1 MAEITFHAN
10 NFTGAISTSLN
21 PNDLISHT
29 DGSGLGFFGGGFGLS
44 VPVDQYQD
52 STFVTNANGTSSG
65 INVSNTKY
73 TSISGISRNNVAIET
88 GTSGCPNYYAPLNI
102 RFSHDSGVRVQNC
115 KLRIFDRNDITKHA
129 SGVTTQVLELRHPHP
144 VPSYNAGSGSLAFRG
159 SENYSWHEFDPTEG
173 TISTDAE
180 VTFTSSPGVSG
191 TNTSSADTLPS
202 VAADGYYN
210 WISNSGAALSDYR
223 HDWYVALSASPDSIG
238 SKTNYGLYFTL
249 EYL

>member
-1 MAEITFHAN
+1 MSLKITVI
-10 NFTGAISTSLN
+10 GAGIFGVSTALE
-21 PNDLISHT
+21 LT
-29 DGSGLGFFGGGFGLS
+29 DRGHIVTLVEQFAQGDSRTTSNGL
-44 VPVDQYQD
+44 
-52 STFVTNANGTSSG
+52 T
-65 INVSNTKY
+65 
-73 TSISGISRNNVAIET
+73 R
-88 GTSGCPNYYAPLNI
+88 NI

>member
-10 NFTGAISTSLN
+10 GVSAVSTTL
-21 PNDLISHT
+21 PDLISHN

-52 STFVTNANGTSSG
+52 STFVTNANGTIESV
-65 INVSNTKY
+65 NVSNTKY
-73 TSISGISRNNVAIET
+73 LSLSGIGRNSDVDI

-102 RFSHDSGVRVQNC
+102 RFSHSSGVRVQNC
-115 KLRIFDRNDITKHA
+115 KLRIFDRDDINQHA

-144 VPSYNAGSGSLAFRG
+144 VVGHNEGSGSLTFRG
-159 SENYSWHEFDPTEG
+159 SDNFSWREFDPADGGADG
-173 TISTDAE
+173 TLTTDKE
-180 VTFTSSPGVSG
+180 VTFTSCPGVSG
-191 TNTSSADTLPS
+191 TNTSAADPLPQIA
-202 VAADGYYN
+202 VDGYYN
-210 WISNSGAALSDYR
+210 WVSNSGASLKAPV

>member
-10 NFTGAISTSLN
+10 VLAPLSILPEST
-21 PNDLISHT
+21 LISHT
-29 DGSGLGFFGGGFGLS
+29 EGSGLGFFGGGFGLS

-65 INVSNTKY
+65 ISVGNTKY
-73 TSISGISRNNVAIET
+73 LSISGIARNADVDI

-102 RFSHDSGVRVQNC
+102 RFSHASGVRVQNC

-129 SGVTTQVLELRHPHP
+129 SGVTTQVLEVRHPHP
-144 VPSYNAGSGSLAFRG
+144 IAGHNAGSGSLAFRG

-173 TISTDAE
+173 TISTDTE
-180 VTFTSSPGVSG
+180 VTFTSCPGVSG
-191 TNTSSADTLPS
+191 TNTSAADTLPQI
-202 VAADGYYN
+202 AADNYYN